1 MPLRTMLIAAALALA
16 ATGAA
21 DAQTATGRALDCAD
35 FFKNPDGT
43 WSPVRPLT
51 VLEPSGVA
59 ALPLGIRL
67 RAGPVF
73 PTSELAARLSA
84 VCG

>member
-1 MPLRTMLIAAALALA
+1 MPLRRMLIAAALALA

-21 DAQTATGRALDCAD
+21 DAQTATGRALDCSD

-51 VLEPSGVA
+51 VLEPSGLA
-59 ALPLGIRL
+59 ELRLGIRL
-67 RAGPVF
+67 HPGPVF
-73 PTSELAARLSA
+73 PTAQLAARLSA
-84 VCG
+84 FCG